1 MKVDEYL
8 AHFIDMNE
16 DELVATQY
24 ISYKEKVKICEEV
37 FRSAM
42 FDERGKY
49 KANTPKLNL
58 LYQMRLIKEYTIL
71 EIEDDEKDFDKLE
84 VLGLV
89 ELLQS
94 FIDPHE
100 LERFDEILSWVM
112 EDYRGGKA

>member
-58 LYQMRLIKEYTIL
+58 LYQMRLIKEYTII
-71 EIEDDEKDFDKLE
+71 EIDDDEKDFDKLE
-84 VLGLV
+84 AFGLV
-89 ELLQS
+89 KYLQS
-94 FIDPHE
+94 AIPEDE
-100 LERFDEILSWVM
+100 LGRFDEILNWVI
-112 EDYRGGKA
+112 EDYRGGKV